1 VSSPQIV
8 EQAQRLSSEPAQFR
22 VMPLAL
28 QLSDD
33 HKWQHHL
40 VLIESAECPGVG

>member
-1 VSSPQIV
+1 
-8 EQAQRLSSEPAQFR
+8 
-22 VMPLAL
+22 MPLAL

-40 VLIESAECPGVG
+40 VLIESAECPGIG